1 MFRCKVHRRTV
12 EKILKNQTQILT
24 KLDTID
30 SRMLKI
36 EKALDNN
43 KNNND
48 SIDSDDVKVIEMYII
63 NQA

>member
-1 MFRCKVHRRTV
+1 MHRKTI

-30 SRMLKI
+30 NRMLKI
-36 EKALDNN
+36 EKTLDNN

-48 SIDSDDVKVIEMYII
+48 NINPDDVNIIEMYII